1 MCKGVSRKWVGLLMV
16 VLLGVV
22 GVFGTVDTAYAT
34 VKATTS
40 ALFYTGLSTDTKPS
54 GSTVAT
60 GSTLYETDTS
70 RSYIYNGTTWVLAES
85 GYTVAQSALV
95 AKGST
100 SAVFAKGFVGFTL
113 LVDVATVNTN
123 LITYV
128 EGKALSG
135 GWANLNAA
143 GDSTTI
149 TTNGTFGYTFA
160 GYVDSV
166 RYTVSAGSGET
177 TYSAICR
184 WIFGK
189 GE

>member
-1 MCKGVSRKWVGLLMV
+1 MRRDVSRKGVVLLVV

-22 GVFGTVDTAYAT
+22 GVVSTVDTAYAT
-34 VKATTS
+34 VKATTG

-70 RSYIYNGTTWVLAES
+70 RSYIYNGSTWVLAKS

-100 SAVFAKGFVGFTL
+100 AAVFAKGFAGFTL
-113 LVDVATVNTN
+113 LVDVTTVNTN
-123 LITYV
+123 IITYV

-135 GWANLNAA
+135 GWANLNAV
-143 GDSTTI
+143 GDSTVI
-149 TTNGTFGYTFA
+149 TTNGTFGYTFVGA
-160 GYVDSV
+160 VDSV
-166 RYTVSAGSGET
+166 RYTVSVGSGET

-184 WIFGK
+184 WIFGQ
-189 GE
+189 EE